1 MIETLEIRN
10 FKSIKE
16 LRLPCKR
23 FNLFIGEPGAGKSN
37 LLEALGLLSFIE
49 ARQYDPDMALDGFVR
64 HEGTAN
70 LFYAGDTAH
79 PLSIDCG
86 AAAVELELA
95 GQGGQYRG
103 VYRHSAGATAALS
116 GDEGAIREVAALAP
130 AARPPVRFYR
140 APALT
145 DFREADCAFLLPPAG
160 SNFPSL
166 LARDGELRHAVNLS
180 FAGSKLKP
188 VLRPGEKRIELVK
201 EGADGGQ
208 PVPYALASPSRQRL
222 SFYTAAMETNR
233 GAALVFPEPESHCHP
248 GDIHFLA
255 ERIAWYGN
263 GNQYFITTNNP
274 YLLLNL
280 LEKTPRA
287 ELAVNAVYAR
297 DCHTQVLTLSA
308 ADLAALSAVDF
319 FANLH
324 WVLES

>member
-1 MIETLEIRN
+1 MIDTLEIRN

-16 LRLPCKR
+16 LSLPCKR

-49 ARQYDPDMALDGFVR
+49 ARQYDPELALDGFVR
-64 HEGTAN
+64 HERTAN
-70 LFYAGDTAH
+70 LFYNGDTAN
-79 PLSIDCG
+79 PLLVRGG
-86 AAAVELELA
+86 AAAVELACLD
-95 GQGGQYRG
+95 GQYRG
-103 VYRHSAGATAALS
+103 LYRHSNGAVAELS
-116 GDEGAIREVAALAP
+116 GDDRTIREVAP
-130 AARPPVRFYR
+130 IAAESRPPVRFYR

-145 DFREADCAFLLPPAG
+145 DFRESDCDFLLPPAG
-160 SNFPSL
+160 RNFLSL
-166 LARDGELRHAVNLS
+166 LAREGELRYAVNLS
-180 FAGSKLKP
+180 FAAGQVKT
-188 VLRPGEKRIELVK
+188 VLRSGEKGIELVK
-201 EGADGGQ
+201 DGATGG
-208 PVPYALASPSRQRL
+208 PSCPYALASQSRQRL

-233 GAALVFPEPESHCHP
+233 EAALVFPEPETHCHP

-263 GNQYFITTNNP
+263 GNQYFISTNNP

-297 DCHTQVLTLSA
+297 DCHTQVLTLSTE
-308 ADLAALSAVDF
+308 DLAALAEGDI

-324 WVLES
+324 WVLET